1 MKIGFLLT
9 LLTVQ
14 CHAYDLFLIT
24 GIGCPPC
31 EVMKKKIRDQKV
43 RECKIVDCNDAR
55 ELMEGRK
62 IPQLVLI
69 HDGRVYRHIGVVDN
83 VREWVDARTKK

>member
-31 EVMKKKIRDQKV
+31 EVMKGRVPK
-43 RECKIVDCNDAR
+43 ECKIIDCNDAR
-55 ELMEGRK
+55 GLMEGRK

-69 HDGRVYRHIGVVDN
+69 HDDRVYRHIGVVDN
-83 VREWVDARTKK
+83 VREWVDVRTKK